1 MERGLTRRDLLAST
15 GVGLAGLAG
24 CLGGD
29 GPASEDATPSNT
41 GTIVSDESPT
51 AEPAANLGEL
61 DLREANVVEVTI
73 SNQAE
78 RQFDLA
84 VALHH
89 DDTGE
94 DGYANWWQVETL
106 DSTRLGRRS
115 LSHPHSTQPFTRSA
129 SVEVP
134 VEHSCV
140 VVRGHDQTHGY
151 GGQAMVLHLDSG
163 ATTKLR
169 QGSERTDVS
178 ADDCP

>member
-1 MERGLTRRDLLAST
+1 MERCLTRRGLLAST
-15 GVGLAGLAG
+15 AVGLAGLAG

-29 GPASEDATPSNT
+29 SPGTEDATLSNT
-41 GTIVSDESPT
+41 GTDVPTESTT
-51 AEPAANLGEL
+51 AEPEASLGDL

-78 RQFDLA
+78 RQFDLS

-106 DSTRLGRRS
+106 AGAQLGRRS
-115 LSHPHSTQPFTRSA
+115 LSHPHSTQPFTRST
-129 SVEVP
+129 SVEIP
-134 VEHSCV
+134 AEHSCV

-151 GGQAMVLHLDSG
+151 GGQAMVLNLDSG
-163 ATTKLR
+163 ATTTVS
-169 QGSERTDVS
+169 QGSEGTDV
-178 ADDCP
+178 AAEVCP